1 MWDNIVKPTLVLFLV
16 CAVISGSLAYVNSIT
31 QDVIDKRAREEQAE
45 SRKQVMAEADSF
57 KEIKAEKIPD
67 AVTGVYEGYK
77 GNEKTGY
84 VMDVT
89 VKGYGGDI
97 NMTVGV
103 DIKGH
108 ITGVK
113 IGSHNETPGLGAK
126 ASEPEFISQF
136 GEVTINDKLVIV
148 KQNKKAANEIQ
159 AISGAT
165 ISTKAV
171 TEGVS
176 AALSA
181 ADILIKGGE

>member
-1 MWDNIVKPTLVLFLV
+1 
-16 CAVISGSLAYVNSIT
+16 
-31 QDVIDKRAREEQAE
+31 
-45 SRKQVMAEADSF
+45 
-57 KEIKAEKIPD
+57 
-67 AVTGVYEGYK
+67 
-77 GNEKTGY
+77 
-84 VMDVT
+84 MDVT